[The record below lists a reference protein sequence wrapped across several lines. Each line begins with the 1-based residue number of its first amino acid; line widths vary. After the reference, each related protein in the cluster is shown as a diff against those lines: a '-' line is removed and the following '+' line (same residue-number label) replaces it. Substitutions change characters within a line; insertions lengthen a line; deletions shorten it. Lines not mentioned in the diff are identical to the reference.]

1 MGFCIS
7 WRYSSWGI
15 WKTVDGGVTWNKQ
28 TSALFSSAESYAN
41 FVHFWDANNG
51 IAVGDPESDE
61 FEIYTT
67 NDGGT
72 TWTRVPASNIPDL
85 IIIDVNPDPLVTVL
99 ESEYCYE
106 NLYEVSGNTIWF
118 GTDLGRIFKSDDK
131 GLTWTANASPSTDF
145 ALDRFTFSDADKG
158 LLMTYNPV
166 KLFNTVDGGATW
178 NEVTKTGNLYNTDI
192 AYIPGTSIVV
202 SAASANPTGSS
213 YSTDN
218 GVTWTNID
226 GVSHGTLK
234 FLNSSFGFSGGINTD
249 STTGGIFKFSGIPL
263 KNAEF
268 DVKNQISAYPNPTKG
283 ILKLDAGTSLIKEA
297 SVFDL
302 LGRQVHSTKFSGLN
316 NVTLDIHSLQ
326 TGTYILKVT
335 SDSGKTETTKIIK
348 D

>member
-1 MGFCIS
+1 M
-7 WRYSSWGI
+7 
-15 WKTVDGGVTWNKQ
+15 V
-28 TSALFSSAESYAN
+28 A
-41 FVHFWDANNG
+41 
-51 IAVGDPESDE
+51 
-61 FEIYTT
+61 
-67 NDGGT
+67 
-72 TWTRVPASNIPDL
+72 
-85 IIIDVNPDPLVTVL
+85 PL
-99 ESEYCYE
+99 
-106 NLYEVSGNTIWF
+106 GM
-118 GTDLGRIFKSDDK
+118 KSQ
-131 GLTWTANASPSTDF
+131 
-145 ALDRFTFSDADKG
+145 
-158 LLMTYNPV
+158 
-166 KLFNTVDGGATW
+166 
-178 NEVTKTGNLYNTDI
+178 KTGNLYNTDI